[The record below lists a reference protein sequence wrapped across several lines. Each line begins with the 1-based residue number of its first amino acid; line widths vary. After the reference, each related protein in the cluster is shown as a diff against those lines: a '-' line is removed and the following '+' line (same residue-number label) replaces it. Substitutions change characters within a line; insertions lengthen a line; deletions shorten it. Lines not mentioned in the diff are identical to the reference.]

1 MKLCT
6 LAAVT
11 FVVILTLDVLGHCEG
26 WWGSRSSSRSSSS
39 GRRSSSSR
47 TSNTRSG
54 NQIKHGKTGIR
65 DRDETGHRTGLG
77 TLGKK
82 LIKQPIKTIQAGW
95 EFAKSYGKM
104 RKENKIG
111 GNLPAHQEANRE
123 ATKKSDAETAA
134 AFSALREQYKRHRD
148 KTNPDGTRHIGD
160 TRTQEEID
168 AVMDANKQGRED
180 AKNKKE
186 TP

>member
-1 MKLCT
+1 M
-6 LAAVT
+6 
-11 FVVILTLDVLGHCEG
+11 
-26 WWGSRSSSRSSSS
+26 
-39 GRRSSSSR
+39 
-47 TSNTRSG
+47 
-54 NQIKHGKTGIR
+54 
-65 DRDETGHRTGLG
+65 
-77 TLGKK
+77 
-82 LIKQPIKTIQAGW
+82 IKQPIKTIQAGW